1 MELFAAL
8 AGYKSQRGLFRARR
22 TVPMFKQMTPAL
34 ALGLALTAAASFAQ
48 MAPMHKPMA
57 KKPMAGKKMMTAKT
71 VYVCKDCKQTY
82 TPMQA
87 KKMGYKDP
95 MGHTLTKM
103 SKAPAGFTP
112 GGTGK
117 M

>member
-1 MELFAAL
+1 
-8 AGYKSQRGLFRARR
+8 
-22 TVPMFKQMTPAL
+22 MFKQIIPAL
-34 ALGLALTAAASFAQ
+34 ALALIAGANSTQA
-48 MAPMHKPMA
+48 APMHKPMA
-57 KKPMAGKKMMTAKT
+57 KKPMAHNKMAVNT
-71 VYVCKDCKQTY
+71 VYVCKDCRETF

>member
-1 MELFAAL
+1 
-8 AGYKSQRGLFRARR
+8 
-22 TVPMFKQMTPAL
+22 MFKQIIPAL
-34 ALGLALTAAASFAQ
+34 ALGLALTAAGSIAQ
-48 MAPMHKPMA
+48 AAPMHKPMM
-57 KKPMAGKKMMTAKT
+57 KKPMAHKKMAANS
-71 VYVCKDCKQTY
+71 VYVCKDCHETF